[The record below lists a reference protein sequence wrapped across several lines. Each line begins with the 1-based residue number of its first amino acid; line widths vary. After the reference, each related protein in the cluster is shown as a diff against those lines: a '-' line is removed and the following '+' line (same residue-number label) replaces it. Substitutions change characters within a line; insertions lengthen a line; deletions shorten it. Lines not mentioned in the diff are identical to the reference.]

1 MSSSKVAN
9 FFHSQAAPGII
20 LGLSAIFA
28 LIFVNSP
35 LQHYY
40 HQFLETHLS
49 LHVGHFHIEQHLLH
63 FINDALMAV
72 FFLLIGLEIKRE
84 MLEGELSSLKQI
96 ILPAIAA
103 VGGMLV
109 PALVYIAFNFSDPQ
123 AINGW
128 AIPAATDIAF
138 ALGVISLFGK
148 RVPLSLKVFL
158 VALAI
163 FDDLGAI
170 VIIALF
176 YSSEISVSALTYS
189 ACTLGVLFTLNR
201 VGVKKLSPYLLIGL
215 ALWYF
220 VLESGI
226 HATLAG
232 VALAF
237 MIPSR
242 DKLGN
247 SPMKHLEHS
256 MHSWVNF
263 GILPVFGFANAGVSL
278 QGVGVSTFTNPV
290 ALGVFA
296 GLFIGKQVGIF
307 SFTYLA
313 VKTGIAKMPRNASW
327 LTLYG
332 VSMLGGIGFTM
343 SLFVGALA
351 FSNPEY
357 LTFTRIGILL
367 GSLFSGVGGYAL
379 INYSIRDNKSVEDA
393 VSEGAKNGLRILLAE
408 DSLVSQSAIAAI
420 LEQRG
425 HIVTVGDSGERL
437 LELFQVE
444 DFDLILMDIQTPI
457 TEAYE
462 ALEQIRLR
470 EQEHLPIFAL
480 SEEKPENLN
489 RHIDDFV
496 AKPLNE
502 EELRDRYKD
511 FQ

>member
-1 MSSSKVAN
+1 MSGSKIAN

-20 LGLSAIFA
+20 LGLSAIIA

-35 LQHYY
+35 FQEAYEHLLH
-40 HQFLETHLS
+40 THMA
-49 LHVGHFHIEQHLLH
+49 LHVGSFHLDLHLLH

-72 FFLLIGLEIKRE
+72 FFLLVGLEIKHE

-96 ILPAIAA
+96 VLPAIAA
-103 VGGMLV
+103 LGGMLV
-109 PALVYIAFNFSDPQ
+109 PALIFVGFNYSNPE
-123 AINGW
+123 ALNGW

-148 RVPLSLKVFL
+148 RVPISLKVFL

-176 YSSEISVSALTYS
+176 YSSEISVSALTY
-189 ACTLGVLFTLNR
+189 AGITLGMLFAINR
-201 VGVKKLSPYLLIGL
+201 VGVKRLSPYLLIGL

-220 VLESGI
+220 VLQSGV

-237 MIPSR
+237 MIPSK
-242 DKLGN
+242 DTLGG

-263 GILPVFGFANAGVSL
+263 GILPIFGFANAGVSL
-278 QGVGVSTFTNPV
+278 QGLGISTLLHPIS
-290 ALGVFA
+290 LGVCG
-296 GLFIGKQVGIF
+296 GLFLGKQFGIF
-307 SFTYLA
+307 AFTYVA
-313 VKTGIAKMPRNASW
+313 VKSGIAKMPRNANW

-343 SLFVGALA
+343 SLFVGGLA
-351 FSNPEY
+351 FTNPEF

-367 GSLFSGVGGYAL
+367 GSFLSGSVGYAL
-379 INYSIRDNKSVEDA
+379 ISYSIRDNKEALVGTGDS
-393 VSEGAKNGLRILLAE
+393 LRILLAE
-408 DSLVSQSAIAAI
+408 DTMVSQSAIAEI

-425 HIVTVGDSGERL
+425 HNVVVGENGERL
-437 LELFQVE
+437 LELYKVE
-444 DFDLILMDIQTPI
+444 DFDLILMDIETPI
-457 TEAYE
+457 NEANE
-462 ALEQIRLR
+462 ALEQIRQVSTEER
-470 EQEHLPIFAL
+470 TPVFAL
-480 SEEKPENLN
+480 SDTKPDNLSPL
-489 RHIDDFV
+489 IDDCF
-496 AKPLNE
+496 AKPINE
-502 EELRDRYKD
+502 EEIREKLNEYRH
-511 FQ
+511 